1 MRISSSSK
9 LSILLSMV
17 AFVTIIGSF
26 MFVASRGNIFHTH
39 AAKADSYQPP
49 FCEQKQICAD
59 ANDFGNGNYVGH
71 DEPSLL
77 FYSNTPGAGNSY
89 VSRLTLP
96 NDPPTLPNQSGTGGT
111 FNFPVHPAF
120 WFGMAMGDTQSAPEF
135 TNKCTPNSDTH
146 IFDIPNTTA
155 N

>member
-1 MRISSSSK
+1 MRISSRSK
-9 LSILLSMV
+9 LSIAFSLLAIV
-17 AFVTIIGSF
+17 AIIGSI
-26 MFVASRGNIFHTH
+26 MFVASNGNMFHTH
-39 AAKADSYQPP
+39 AAKADSYQPS

-59 ANDFGNGNYVGH
+59 ASDFSTNNYIGH

-111 FNFPVHPAF
+111 FNFQFHPAF
-120 WFGMAMGDTQSAPEF
+120 WFRIAICVTHA
-135 TNKCTPNSDTH
+135 TTVCTPTL
-146 IFDIPNTTA
+146 
-155 N
+155 

>member
-1 MRISSSSK
+1 MRISSRSK

-96 NDPPTLPNQSGTGGT
+96 NDPPTLPNQSGTGGSLGKVSRET
-111 FNFPVHPAF
+111 YELPAP
-120 WFGMAMGDTQSAPEF
+120 GV
-135 TNKCTPNSDTH
+135 
-146 IFDIPNTTA
+146 
-155 N
+155 